1 MQPLPSLARQVEIRY
16 SRGTELF
23 MKRTLQ
29 KNKRRRLKV
38 HGFLA
43 RMASLKGRLVLA
55 RRRLRGRARL
65 TVTRTV

>member
-1 MQPLPSLARQVEIRY
+1 
-16 SRGTELF
+16 

-65 TVTRTV
+65 TVTKTV